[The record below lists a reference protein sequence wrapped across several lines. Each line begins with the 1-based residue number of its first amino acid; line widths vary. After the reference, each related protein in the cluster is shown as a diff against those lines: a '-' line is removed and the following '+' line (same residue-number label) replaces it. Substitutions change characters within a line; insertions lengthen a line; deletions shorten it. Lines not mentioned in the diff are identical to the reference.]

1 MEQHFLYNVYQH
13 PLLTE
18 ADLQKICDAHEK
30 TSFSKGTFILRE
42 NEIANEYLILEK
54 GLVRSFVHDYNGN
67 DITTGFFS
75 QNEIVIEVSSLFQRT
90 PAQENIQVLT
100 NCDCWKI
107 DFEQF
112 QYLFH
117 SIEGFS
123 EWGRGW
129 MAQSLFE
136 SKQRS
141 VSMITESATDRYLK
155 LLEYKPNIL
164 RDAPLKNIASYLGIT
179 DSSLS
184 RIRKETANL

>member
-13 PLLTE
+13 PLLAE

-30 TSFSKGTFILRE
+30 ITFNKGDFYLKLGE
-42 NEIANEYLILEK
+42 VAQSYLIVQK
-54 GLVRSFVHDYNGN
+54 GLFRSFVYDYNAN

-75 QNEIVIEVSSLFQRT
+75 ENELVIEVASLFQRT
-90 PAQENIQVLT
+90 PSQESILALTDCECLVL
-100 NCDCWKI
+100 
-107 DFEQF
+107 DFQEF
-112 QYLFH
+112 QTLFH

-129 MAQSLFE
+129 MAESLFE

-141 VSMITESATDRYLK
+141 VSMITDSATDRYLK

-164 RDAPLKNIASYLGIT
+164 RDAPLKNIATYLGIT
-179 DSSLS
+179 DTSLS
-184 RIRKETANL
+184 RIRKETAKL